1 MTATFCCFFILS
13 SIFWQNLKGK
23 QRGYKLKTK
32 EVKPFKKNK
41 IIIQDHEPS
50 INPTSEELA
59 AIILARIGLMPRKQG
74 STDKMHR
81 VLLELYER
89 AKQSYRQ
96 KKPELAV
103 MTVEQMGCYAGISRQ
118 TMYDYLNRWTTLNI
132 INKTSYIA
140 NSKVTIGYKLT
151 GNTLE
156 QSFEKVMNRIKINME
171 LTQRYIRELQ
181 RLVKNE
187 KISETQS
194 GKADEPFKIEE
205 KVAIEA

>member
-1 MTATFCCFFILS
+1 MLS
-13 SIFWQNLKGK
+13 SIFWQNLKAEQK
-23 QRGYKLKTK
+23 QIKLKK
-32 EVKPFKKNK
+32 YEVKPFKQHK

-96 KKPELAV
+96 KKPEFGV
-103 MTVEQMGCYAGISRQ
+103 MTVEEMGYHAGISRQ

-140 NSKVTIGYKLT
+140 NGKVTIGYKLT

-156 QSFEKVMNRIKINME
+156 QSFEKVISRIKMNME
-171 LTQRYIRELQ
+171 ITQRYIRELQ

-194 GKADEPFKIEE
+194 NKANEPFKVEE
-205 KVAIEA
+205 NKEKIAVEA

>member
-1 MTATFCCFFILS
+1 M
-13 SIFWQNLKGK
+13 
-23 QRGYKLKTK
+23 R
-32 EVKPFKKNK
+32 PFKQHK

-96 KKPELAV
+96 KKPELGV
-103 MTVEQMGCYAGISRQ
+103 MTVEEMGYHAGISRQ
-118 TMYDYLNRWTTLNI
+118 TMYDYLNRWITLNI

-140 NSKVTIGYKLT
+140 NGKVTIGYKLT

-156 QSFEKVMNRIKINME
+156 QAFEKVMGRIKINME

-194 GKADEPFKIEE
+194 SKTDEPFKIGENQE

>member
-1 MTATFCCFFILS
+1 MLS
-13 SIFWQNLKGK
+13 SIFWQNLKAE
-23 QRGYKLKTK
+23 QELIKTK
-32 EVKPFKKNK
+32 KYEVRPFKQHK

-59 AIILARIGLMPRKQG
+59 AIILARIGLMPRKEG

-96 KKPELAV
+96 KKPELGV
-103 MTVEQMGCYAGISRQ
+103 MTVEEMGYHAGISRQ

-140 NSKVTIGYKLT
+140 NGKVTIGYKLT

-156 QSFEKVMNRIKINME
+156 QSFEKVIGRIKMNME

-194 GKADEPFKIEE
+194 SKADEPFKVEE
-205 KVAIEA
+205 KVAVEA